1 MTSAARMPYLFA
13 YGQRIQADM
22 LFLTGDIIDFPSD
35 ANLSLLKSCVR
46 NSPVPSMYITGN
58 HDWSFFDNYNSAYA
72 RQTYLPQ
79 LAALDN
85 AMDEVPGEALN
96 GLRKL
101 CQGTKPIILLMHI
114 PMTVETLTQ
123 PTKNVWGR
131 DICMGPGGVGY
142 WLDTVYGL
150 YQLVAVQETPIVA
163 VVTGHVHFSHE
174 DTLPNGVPQIVTG
187 TASQG
192 GLCRVITVEPK
203 AD

>member
-1 MTSAARMPYLFA
+1 MEYEDL
-13 YGQRIQADM
+13 I
-22 LFLTGDIIDFPSD
+22 
-35 ANLSLLKSCVR
+35 V
-46 NSPVPSMYITGN
+46 
-58 HDWSFFDNYNSAYA
+58 
-72 RQTYLPQ
+72 
-79 LAALDN
+79 AALDN

-142 WLDTVYGL
+142 WIHTVYGL